1 MHALPPATAKKQQ
14 LADMHTHSCQAM
26 VPSHLTR
33 THTTRQGRPASGR
46 CTLVVEWGR
55 RSAEKLKVVGS
66 NPTRSI
72 EPEKNTVPGVITM
85 TEDIKNVPQ
94 PTRLRSRV

>member
-1 MHALPPATAKKQQ
+1 MALLIHHQGQTK
-14 LADMHTHSCQAM
+14 L
-26 VPSHLTR
+26 PSYHNSTLNGGTPCV
-33 THTTRQGRPASGR
+33 PASGR

-55 RSAEKLKVVGS
+55 REAEKLKVVGS